1 MNTPIIA
8 PTYNPNLAVIRT
20 MVRSAYDMQGLRI
33 QMGNRVTASFK
44 AKLGLRQDGMSEA
57 ELEKQEKNL
66 LEQLRK
72 SYRRITDGIIDEH
85 HDDTGEVAET
95 LTAKLPTEKKFK
107 GDELITH
114 YSELLLVDNY
124 LNTLKN
130 EEHHFKD
137 MERILKKIPIYT
149 EFLSDVRG
157 IGPAL
162 AGIIVSEIDI
172 TKAEYPSSLWK
183 LAGLDV
189 VHIGKYVDDKGRE
202 QTVRGQ
208 EIDAWY
214 ADSKN
219 FGQPM
224 LAEGKYRVTFEAVGR
239 SRRDFCL
246 VQKQYINR
254 DGEQALRDSI
264 TFNPF
269 LKTKLIGVAGT
280 SFLRA
285 GISMVDGKKVGAV
298 RRLELAKEEGFD
310 PKDYAEMDEDQA
322 VIIYLR
328 AKGHTVVVEPSPY
341 AVIYNNYKNRLKND
355 PRHAEK
361 TDLHKHNMA
370 IRYMVKRF
378 LVDLYNKWRALEGL
392 VVAPEYSEGVL
403 GKVHGVAKE
412 AGWQHP
418 RYSA

>member
-1 MNTPIIA
+1 MNA
-8 PTYNPNLAVIRT
+8 PTTLPAYNPNLAVIRT
-20 MVRSAYDMQGLRI
+20 MVRSAYDMQNLRI

-44 AKLGLRQDGMSEA
+44 QKLGLRQDGMSEK
-57 ELEKQEKNL
+57 ELEKQEKSL
-66 LEQLRK
+66 LDQLRT
-72 SYRRITDGIIDEH
+72 SYNRITDGI
-85 HDDTGEVAET
+85 VAEHGEDIK
-95 LTAKLPTEKKFK
+95 AGKLPTEKKFV
-107 GDELITH
+107 GDQLITH

-124 LNTLKN
+124 INTLRN

-137 MERILKKIPIYT
+137 MEKILKKIPVYT

-172 TKAEYPSSLWK
+172 TKSEYPSSLWK

-189 VHIGKYVDDKGRE
+189 VWIGKYTDASGKE
-202 QTVRGQ
+202 KTIRGQ

-214 ADSKN
+214 ADADNADK
-219 FGQPM
+219 PI
-224 LAEGKYRVTFEAVGR
+224 LAEGKYPVHFEAVGR
-239 SRRDFCL
+239 SRKDFCL
-246 VQKQYINR
+246 VTKAYVNKA
-254 DGEQALRDSI
+254 GEEAERDSI

-269 LKTKLIGVAGT
+269 LKTKLIGVLGT

-285 GISMVDGKKVGAV
+285 GTSTVDGKKVGGA

-310 PKDYAEMDEDQA
+310 PKDYPEMDEDQA
-322 VIIYLR
+322 VIVYLR

-341 AVIYNNYKNRLKND
+341 AVTYANYKNRLKND
-355 PRHAEK
+355 PRHADK

-378 LVDLYNKWRALEGL
+378 LADLYKKWRAIEGL
-392 VVAPEYSEGVL
+392 TVAPEYSEGVL
-403 GKVHGVAKE
+403 GKTHGVAKE